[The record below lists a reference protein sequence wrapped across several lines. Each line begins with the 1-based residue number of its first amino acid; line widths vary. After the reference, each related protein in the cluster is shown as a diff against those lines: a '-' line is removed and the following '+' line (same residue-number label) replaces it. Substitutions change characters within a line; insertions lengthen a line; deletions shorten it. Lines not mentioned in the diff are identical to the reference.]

1 MAKRDSS
8 HMQKK
13 SSGKWDYSKTI
24 RLLYG
29 VALGLAVLACVMIG
43 VKTYEDL
50 SSEKSA
56 NTLLEAYLKNQ
67 EQQQQ
72 PAADEPQIAEILLE
86 EPAATAAPQET
97 PVVEAQQAEAEAGQA
112 GTEAAPAETGN
123 ISDDP
128 ADFRHDAANDEVV
141 DETADYVPPE
151 EPVSDETAE
160 LIQKIASTVGDD
172 GVIGIIEIPKYDQQ
186 YPIIGQWSYKLL
198 KISVCRYKG
207 PGVNQSGNLVLIGH
221 NYKSGAHFGNLKNLE
236 KGDEIYLTAAGSSE
250 KVRYEVYD
258 IDDVAPDAFSAL
270 DEYEGDAGL
279 TLMTCTS
286 SGNKRKI
293 LRCVQKD
300 APVTASAD
308 AGYDA

>member
-1 MAKRDSS
+1 MAKKEIS
-8 HMQKK
+8 HKQNKK
-13 SSGKWDYSKTI
+13 SSRWDYSKTI
-24 RLLYG
+24 RVLYG
-29 VALGLAVLACVMIG
+29 VALSLAIVACVMIG

-67 EQQQQ
+67 EQQQ
-72 PAADEPQIAEILLE
+72 PAAAEPQIAEIRIE
-86 EPAATAAPQET
+86 EPAEATAAPQEA
-97 PVVEAQQAEAEAGQA
+97 PVVEQ
-112 GTEAAPAETGN
+112 APAEEPAAETAGGQTAETGTV
-123 ISDDP
+123 SDDP
-128 ADFRHDAANDEVV
+128 ADFRHDADNDDVV

-151 EPVSDETAE
+151 EPVNDETAA
-160 LIQKIASTVGDD
+160 LIQQIATTVGDD

-198 KISVCRYKG
+198 KISICRYKG

-221 NYKSGAHFGNLKNLE
+221 NYKSGAHFGNLKNLK
-236 KGDEIYLTAAGSSE
+236 KGDEIFLTAAGSNT

-258 IDDVAPDAFSAL
+258 IDDVSPDAFSAL
-270 DEYEGDAGL
+270 DEYEGDMGL

-300 APVTASAD
+300 APVNASAD
-308 AGYDA
+308 AGQDA